1 MKLQHCVALGRRNYN
16 ICHAKSRAK
25 GKFKFSVKIT
35 SNKEQ
40 FLECEKFRTTTLKNV
55 SLGIGYPI
63 LIMYSKLTVLIFNMI
78 NKMIFKSYTT
88 TYSYNHISNMISSR
102 KQHLIFLWSQYNIAL
117 KSMGSGVSLPMLESN
132 PTTY

>member
-55 SLGIGYPI
+55 SLGIGYHRLPHI
-63 LIMYSKLTVLIFNMI
+63 NYVLKI
-78 NKMIFKSYTT
+78 NCTDI
-88 TYSYNHISNMISSR
+88 
-102 KQHLIFLWSQYNIAL
+102 
-117 KSMGSGVSLPMLESN
+117 
-132 PTTY
+132 